1 MCYRAGKCG
10 ATVSEVSETKD
21 RDKVSIEAEL
31 VEVSDTAS
39 LAIHLRNYVV
49 AQGYKIGPALIY
61 QGNMSCKYGSDEAS
75 QNLVCE
81 VEAGGISILGASG

>member
-1 MCYRAGKCG
+1 MCYRAWKCG
-10 ATVSEVSETKD
+10 ATVCEVSETKD
-21 RDKVSIEAEL
+21 RNEVSTEAEL
-31 VEVSDTAS
+31 VELSDTAS

-61 QGNMSCKYGSDEAS
+61 QGNMSFKYGSDEAS
-75 QNLVCE
+75 QNWVCE